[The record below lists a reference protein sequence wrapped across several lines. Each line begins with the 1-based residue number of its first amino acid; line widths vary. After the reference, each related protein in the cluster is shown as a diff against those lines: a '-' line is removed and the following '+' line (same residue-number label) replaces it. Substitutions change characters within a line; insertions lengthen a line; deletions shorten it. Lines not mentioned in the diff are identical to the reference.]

1 MDSQAI
7 WRTVDEQRAQLADL
21 LDTLDADQWATP
33 SLCQGWT
40 VRDVA
45 VHLTHTQL
53 TRAEMVRAVLRSG
66 FRFDAMVRR
75 LALEDSAGPPTI
87 TARLRS
93 MVGSRKRPPMTKE
106 IDPLMDLL
114 IHTQDICAPLGIDR
128 PMPTEAA
135 SAVAKHLWHMKF
147 PFAPQR
153 DLPGYHFV
161 ATDADFAVGPSWG
174 ARREAPIQDIV
185 MMFARRRD
193 VPAPEPEPDDNDGNN
208 DSD

>member
-21 LDTLDADQWATP
+21 LDTLKPDQWATP
-33 SLCQGWT
+33 SLCRDWT

-45 VHLTHTQL
+45 VHLTHTEL
-53 TRAEMVRAVLRSG
+53 SRADMIRAVLRSG
-66 FRFDAMVRR
+66 FRFDAMMRR
-75 LALEDSAGPPTI
+75 LALEDRADPASI
-87 TARLRS
+87 TARLRA

-114 IHTQDICAPLGIDR
+114 VHTQDICVPLNIDR
-128 PMPTEAA
+128 AMPTEAA
-135 SAVAKHLWHMKF
+135 VAVAKHLWQMKF

-161 ATDADFAVGPSWG
+161 ATDVDFTVGPSWG
-174 ARREAPIQDIV
+174 ARREAPIRDIV

-193 VPAPEPEPDDNDGNN
+193 VPDPEPEPDAEDD
-208 DSD
+208 